1 MKCSRC
7 DMQARCRYSDK
18 LLCSY
23 HYQKAY
29 YSDPKF
35 PERRRRIS
43 ELNKSEQKRVRTD
56 VMSILGGVKCKAC
69 ECDDYTSYKSTT
81 LTEMGGQTVIDL
93 DLKVLLCG
101 GTIENTMKKRNRSF
115 KYYVDLVIM

>member
-1 MKCSRC
+1 
-7 DMQARCRYSDK
+7 MQARCRYSDK

-69 ECDDYTSYKSTT
+69 ECDDYT
-81 LTEMGGQTVIDL
+81 
-93 DLKVLLCG
+93 LLQIHHING
-101 GTIENTMKKRNRSF
+101 DGRADRNRF
-115 KYYVDLVIM
+115 RFEGAAMWRYYRKHHEEAKQKLQVLCRSCNNVRNRKSV